1 MRKLT
6 ESAIDL
12 ADVCLFVIDA
22 RVGVT
27 ALDHFFADLLRKKA
41 KHIILA
47 ANKSEGRAAD
57 SGFLDSYSLGLGEPL
72 RISAEH
78 GEGMTVL
85 LSELVPLYDKPFQ
98 EGAHVTPEVD
108 IDVSDNNHDKDIF
121 TYNLQQGRT
130 TTGGGDRPTKLCKS
144 TLINKIIGKERLNWS
159 EAGITR
165 DAISIQLEWQGIPMR
180 IFDTAGMRKSKN
192 K

>member
-47 ANKSEGRAAD
+47 ANKSEGRAATRVFLIVIVLAWANHCASQQSTERD
-57 SGFLDSYSLGLGEPL
+57 DGF
-72 RISAEH
+72 
-78 GEGMTVL
+78 V
-85 LSELVPLYDKPFQ
+85 V
-98 EGAHVTPEVD
+98 
-108 IDVSDNNHDKDIF
+108 
-121 TYNLQQGRT
+121 
-130 TTGGGDRPTKLCKS
+130 
-144 TLINKIIGKERLNWS
+144 
-159 EAGITR
+159 
-165 DAISIQLEWQGIPMR
+165 
-180 IFDTAGMRKSKN
+180 
-192 K
+192 

>member
-27 ALDHFFADLLRKKA
+27 ASDHFFADLLRKRA
-41 KHIILA
+41 KQIILA
-47 ANKSEGRAAD
+47 ANKSEGRASD

-78 GEGMTVL
+78 GEGMTDL
-85 LSELVPLYDKPFQ
+85 MSELIPIHDQLFR
-98 EGAHVTPEVD
+98 EGPHGSPEVD
-108 IDVSDNNHDKDIF
+108 IDVLDNNHDQDFF
-121 TYNLQQGRT
+121 TYKLPTRERPLQVAVIG
-130 TTGGGDRPTKLCKS
+130 LS
-144 TLINKIIGKERLNWS
+144 LIHI
-159 EAGITR
+159 
-165 DAISIQLEWQGIPMR
+165 
-180 IFDTAGMRKSKN
+180 
-192 K
+192 